1 MNGNQPIKEIVDD
14 AREKSAK
21 TWTNNDDH
29 RISCIFGNMS
39 EEVLGILIGGEIAH
53 QIWSNEIW
61 SKVEIV
67 EKYLKLLIG
76 IDSFT

>member
-29 RISCIFGNMS
+29 RISCLFGNMS
-39 EEVLGILIGGEIAH
+39 EEVLSILIGGEIAH
-53 QIWSNEIW
+53 QIW

>member
-29 RISCIFGNMS
+29 RISWLFGNMS
-39 EEVLGILIGGEIAH
+39 EKVLSILIGGEIAH
-53 QIWSNEIW
+53 QI
-61 SKVEIV
+61 
-67 EKYLKLLIG
+67 
-76 IDSFT
+76 

>member
-29 RISCIFGNMS
+29 RISCLFGNMS
-39 EEVLGILIGGEIAH
+39 EEVLSILIGGEIAH
-53 QIWSNEIW
+53 QI
-61 SKVEIV
+61 
-67 EKYLKLLIG
+67 
-76 IDSFT
+76 